1 MAIDIQYA
9 TESFRKYLTS
19 YDSTDDKIRLKIA
32 HTFLVKRASEAI
44 AKRLDLSEED
54 RQLAVL
60 IGLLHDIG
68 RFEQLRIYN
77 SFIDAETVD
86 HAALGVKILFEGNK
100 IRDFIIDDSYDKIIR
115 EAIANHNRYAIEEG
129 LSERSLLH
137 AKIIRDADKLDNYR
151 VKLEDGIDTMIG
163 AGITEKNLGSYDI
176 SDTVFDE
183 VKKRVSI
190 LSTMRKTPMDIWVS
204 YLAVTFDI
212 YFKETLEIIKEEDYI
227 DRLVD
232 RVPYTNARTAER
244 MNELRDMILVYI
256 EERIDSDDK
265 N

>member
-1 MAIDIQYA
+1 M
-9 TESFRKYLTS
+9 
-19 YDSTDDKIRLKIA
+19 
-32 HTFLVKRASEAI
+32 
-44 AKRLDLSEED
+44 
-54 RQLAVL
+54 
-60 IGLLHDIG
+60 HDIG

-183 VKKRVSI
+183 VKKRYPFCQ
-190 LSTMRKTPMDIWVS
+190 RCAKHRW
-204 YLAVTFDI
+204 I
-212 YFKETLEIIKEEDYI
+212 YGYPI
-227 DRLVD
+227 
-232 RVPYTNARTAER
+232 
-244 MNELRDMILVYI
+244 
-256 EERIDSDDK
+256 SQ
-265 N
+265 